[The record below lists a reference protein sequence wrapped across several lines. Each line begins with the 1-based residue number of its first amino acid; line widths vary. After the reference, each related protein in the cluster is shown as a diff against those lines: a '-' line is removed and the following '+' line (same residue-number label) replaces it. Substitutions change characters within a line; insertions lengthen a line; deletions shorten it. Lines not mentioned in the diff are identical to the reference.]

1 MANSLSRRF
10 LRARRFDVNG
20 ALGQFQA
27 TEDWRR
33 DNEINKL
40 YENFDVY
47 SYEEARKVVS
57 YYRCFTFQDRQR
69 LICIWPTVS
78 AMDRTT
84 RSQRHTDLC
93 LHHQGSK

>member
-1 MANSLSRRF
+1 MSRRF

-40 YENFDVY
+40 YENFDVD

-57 YYRCFTFQDRQR
+57 YYRCVFLLGPAEADIYMWHWVNSIRNGPDDE
-69 LICIWPTVS
+69 I
-78 AMDRTT
+78 AEAY
-84 RSQRHTDLC
+84 RSMSTPSRI
-93 LHHQGSK
+93 